1 MVYRTTLA
9 PIVSLR
15 REMDRLFDDAFG
27 RGTPAPASWTPA
39 VDVRETKDAWVFE
52 LELPGVNPANVE
64 VTADQRVLTIRGEKQ
79 AQSAAGEEQRWVSL
93 ERVTG
98 SFERA
103 FRLPSGVREDSIEA
117 RYEHGLLTVT
127 VPKAEKPEARRI
139 SVKV

>member
-27 RGTPAPASWTPA
+27 RATPSPASWTPV
-39 VDVRETKDAWVFE
+39 VDVRETKDAWLFE
-52 LELPGVNPANVE
+52 LEIPGVNPEHVE

-79 AQSAAGEEQRWVSL
+79 TQRTDGDEQRWVSL

-98 SFERA
+98 SFERS
-103 FRLPSGVREDSIEA
+103 FRLPSGVREDGIEA
-117 RYEHGLLTVT
+117 RYEHGLLTIT
-127 VPKAEKPEARRI
+127 VPKSEKAQPRRI
-139 SVKV
+139 SVNA

>member
-27 RGTPAPASWTPA
+27 RTAPAPASWTPV
-39 VDVRETKDAWVFE
+39 VDVRETKDAWLFE

-79 AQSAAGEEQRWVSL
+79 AQRNETEEQRWVSL

-98 SFERA
+98 TFERS
-103 FRLPSGVREDSIEA
+103 FRLPSSVREDAIEA
-117 RYEHGLLTVT
+117 RYEHGVLTVT
-127 VPKAEKPEARRI
+127 VPKAEKPEARKI
-139 SVKV
+139 SVRT

>member
-27 RGTPAPASWTPA
+27 RTAPAPASWTPV
-39 VDVRETKDAWVFE
+39 VDVRETKDAWLFE

-79 AQSAAGEEQRWVSL
+79 AQRSESEEQRWVSL

-98 SFERA
+98 TFERS
-103 FRLPSGVREDSIEA
+103 FRLPSSVREDAIEA
-117 RYEHGLLTVT
+117 RYEHGVLTVT
-127 VPKAEKPEARRI
+127 VPKAEKPEARKI
-139 SVKV
+139 SVKT